1 MGKLRGD
8 HNATTQPV
16 LVKYECSLR
25 KLQQIISFTE
35 LKKFE
40 LERVKRELEVFEEH
54 KLQAELEF
62 NRNKHEYIIF
72 KQPKIIEIF
81 DI

>member
-1 MGKLRGD
+1 MVKLKRD
-8 HNATTQPV
+8 SVEPP

-54 KLQAELEF
+54 KIQAEIEF

-72 KQPKIIEIF
+72 RQPKIVEIF